1 MAPEEGVGRGGR
13 IVAPQ
18 TPHVA
23 VSGLAGDPQ
32 RGQTLMPGRL
42 LPVDPK
48 RHGLVAKM
56 LVPWLVAKMPGD

>member
-1 MAPEEGVGRGGR
+1 MAPDDGVGRGGLS
-13 IVAPQ
+13 VAPQ

-23 VSGLAGDPQ
+23 VSGFALDPQ

-56 LVPWLVAKMPGD
+56 QRYGPVAKMPRD